1 MLARQFLVVLPWIT
15 KIVIFE
21 RFIWKNKAMID
32 NFLDRVQIPN
42 VDNFGKSQNY
52 TKKDVSKIGKHNFAN
67 MQSSTPG
74 RAKNS
79 THSLAHLNY
88 N

>member
-32 NFLDRVQIPN
+32 NFLDRVQTPN
-42 VDNFGKSQNY
+42 VDNFGKSKFY
-52 TKKDVSKIGKHNFAN
+52 KKKDVSKIGKHNFAN
-67 MQSSTPG
+67 IYQS
-74 RAKNS
+74 
-79 THSLAHLNY
+79 
-88 N
+88 

>member
-1 MLARQFLVVLPWIT
+1 MLARRFLVVLPWMT

-32 NFLDRVQIPN
+32 NFLDRVQTPN
-42 VDNFGKSQNY
+42 VDNFGKSQNF

-67 MQSSTPG
+67 IYQS
-74 RAKNS
+74 
-79 THSLAHLNY
+79 
-88 N
+88 

>member
-32 NFLDRVQIPN
+32 NFLDRVQTPN
-42 VDNFGKSQNY
+42 VDNFGKSLNF
-52 TKKDVSKIGKHNFAN
+52 TKQAQLSWRSALDRFFEIVIFK
-67 MQSSTPG
+67 M
-74 RAKNS
+74 
-79 THSLAHLNY
+79 
-88 N
+88 